1 MNNMIYAYWWYEEN
15 FGDALTPYLIKKL
28 SGKRVVYT
36 CWHRPYFKVETKRLF
51 YCITH
56 LKKYDFRRLCWPVKD
71 KPVVMGVGSI
81 LWLSL
86 PNYQIWGS
94 GFLRTKDRFKGG
106 EIYAVRG
113 KYSAQKLI
121 EMGYPECNVYGDP
134 ALLLPLIYTP
144 KKKKKG
150 LGIIPHYSEYEDFK
164 KKYPNHNIINLKT
177 YNIEKTIDDI
187 CSCEYILSTS
197 LHGVIVAHAYGIPAL
212 WIKKK
217 QLAIDD
223 FKFKD
228 YFSSIDIPE
237 YDGSQFDLD
246 KLLSMPYFDYP
257 DHIKRLMLPSQK
269 TIQEIQNKLLEVAPF
284 KILDQYKNG

>member
-1 MNNMIYAYWWYEEN
+1 MK
-15 FGDALTPYLIKKL
+15 PQKK
-28 SGKRVVYT
+28 KR
-36 CWHRPYFKVETKRLF
+36 
-51 YCITH
+51 
-56 LKKYDFRRLCWPVKD
+56 
-71 KPVVMGVGSI
+71 GVGI
-81 LWLSL
+81 
-86 PNYQIWGS
+86 
-94 GFLRTKDRFKGG
+94 
-106 EIYAVRG
+106 V
-113 KYSAQKLI
+113 
-121 EMGYPECNVYGDP
+121 
-134 ALLLPLIYTP
+134 
-144 KKKKKG
+144 
-150 LGIIPHYSEYEDFK
+150 PHYTEYEDFK
-164 KKYPNHNIINLKT
+164 NNYPGYKIINLNT
-177 YNIEKTIDDI
+177 YNIENTIDEI

-197 LHGVIVAHAYGIPAL
+197 LHGIIVAHAYGIPAL